1 MKRKILI
8 IVLCLILVGIFA
20 TTYHMQLVGAD
31 SGFDSSYDSGGGS
44 WSSGSDWG
52 GSSWDSD
59 YDSTGSGDWNIQDLW
74 IMFLLFIIVVV
85 VVLLKYLF
93 EFIINK
99 FLDSHIGIN
108 ISNTI
113 TDITIET
120 KILLILVGLF
130 ILTAIV
136 GLLIGFKTIIYSLLN
151 IFGALGLIV
160 FVIWASNV
168 HISFIRKKSTQKRI
182 TILTNDDIVNLS
194 GKEFNIEKFK
204 KQVFNIYK
212 ELQIAWMNF
221 DYGKIKEL
229 ISDEMYNMYTNQLE
243 TLKIK
248 NQQNIMSDIELINCE
263 ITEYCKLN
271 NKEIFKV
278 YMSVNCHDYIIN
290 IKNNKVLRGKKHKK
304 ITLGYIL
311 TFERNIEIV
320 NHCPQCGSDVKN
332 LTECKYCKSKIV
344 NNNDKLKMTKKQIV
358 SQK

>member
-1 MKRKILI
+1 MATSIIRFKIISNI
-8 IVLCLILVGIFA
+8 IA
-20 TTYHMQLVGAD
+20 TID
-31 SGFDSSYDSGGGS
+31 SIPIIATATGFLSESSEISSVSSYGVTNGV
-44 WSSGSDWG
+44 SSA
-52 GSSWDSD
+52 
-59 YDSTGSGDWNIQDLW
+59 GSGPKNC
-74 IMFLLFIIVVV
+74 
-85 VVLLKYLF
+85 
-93 EFIINK
+93 NGPT
-99 FLDSHIGIN
+99 SC
-108 ISNTI
+108 
-113 TDITIET
+113 
-120 KILLILVGLF
+120 
-130 ILTAIV
+130 ARIV
-136 GLLIGFKTIIYSLLN
+136 G
-151 IFGALGLIV
+151 FGVSVICGVTLGLIV

-168 HISFIRKKSTQKRI
+168 RISFIRKKSTQKRI

-229 ISDEMYNMYTNQLE
+229 VSDEMYNMYTNQLE

-278 YMSVNCHDYIIN
+278 YMSVNCYDYIIN

-304 ITLGYIL
+304 LTLGYIL